1 MIARLNRNV
10 SSAAVTEKRV
20 LWERSQN
27 RFERSEAQRP
37 QIHPDQHVEKSV
49 LEMQSFSELLSPK
62 LDLGSGV
69 IGLRDLQS
77 TGMAF
82 ELTPLASETRDRKQ
96 IESIHEKIVV
106 ALCNIFPQRRQNPW
120 LAQVF
125 VYDEPTLAGM
135 SEDIAAYA
143 AAHGTA
149 DRYTQNWR
157 ETMDVHLSDAASDTG
172 FFRTDTQTPWRAKRR
187 RLRLCVWRRQN
198 PGETEDP
205 TDNLEHICD
214 RLTGMLA
221 HANVRVSP
229 LKASDLH
236 AWLATQWF
244 TRTPEEH
251 LATDSVQLLKSQPWN
266 PQIASADIGRSA
278 LYGAAPESSAD
289 GVWWFRGQP
298 SRFITVD
305 EPATV
310 PEIGHLTAERQ
321 IGDSKSALWDQMPAG
336 SCWSMTVVFSQ
347 QDAVLET
354 IRRIRH
360 NSIGADPE
368 AVARRKLADEALST
382 AADGNPIFRV
392 FCGIY
397 VRAAELNEL
406 KRRTGRILAIL
417 SSHGLKPIA
426 PQHDPI
432 AQDSY
437 IRALPFGFDPNQD
450 ERWYARR
457 ARLWHLD
464 HIARVVPFLG
474 RSVGTGHPGVLHFNR
489 GAEPLAYDPLH
500 SHDRRKNAH
509 SLILGPT
516 GSGKTSLLIYQLLHL
531 LAVRRPR
538 LYLIT
543 ALPTF
548 GLFAD
553 YCQSLGLTVARR
565 SIGVDGAVTLPPFTE
580 ASKLSKST
588 GVGQGDDTEAG
599 SRDILGDME
608 IQAKLMITGGEPAEV
623 ERLRRD
629 DQEMIRSALME
640 AGRTTPPDRQTMIS
654 DVVAALNAAAGGK
667 LGEMAIPQQRRK
679 SAGRMAA
686 AMNLLCTGADGR
698 IFDSPGEPW
707 PDADVTVVEL
717 GYFARKGYEDRLAIA
732 MTGLMTA
739 IQNRVEAEQMTGR
752 QTIVVV
758 DEAHVLLQNPLV
770 SPYLSR
776 IVATWRTYGAWLWLA
791 TQNLRQFPDSSKEL
805 LSQPE
810 WWIMLAVDEDEIDQI
825 ARFRTLT
832 NEQRS
837 MILSAHKKP
846 GRYTEGAVLSSS
858 LLNLFRSIPPP
869 IALALAQTEKD
880 EKAERDR
887 LCRKHGISELEAA
900 QIIAEQIRQERCL
913 T

>member
-1 MIARLNRNV
+1 MIAWLNRNAY
-10 SSAAVTEKRV
+10 SAAVTEKRV
-20 LWERSQN
+20 LWER
-27 RFERSEAQRP
+27 REPLRKSEAQRP
-37 QIHPDQHVEKSV
+37 QIHPDQNVEQSV
-49 LEMQSFSELLSPK
+49 LGMRSFSELLAPK
-62 LDLGSGV
+62 LDLGKGV

-82 ELTPLASETRDRKQ
+82 ELTPLASEARDQ
-96 IESIHEKIVV
+96 EQVESIHEKIVL

-143 AAHGTA
+143 AAHGKA

-229 LKASDLH
+229 LEASDLH

-244 TRTPEEH
+244 TRIPEEH

-266 PQIASADIGRSA
+266 PQIASADIGRAA

-289 GVWWFRGQP
+289 GVWWFRGHP

-368 AVARRKLADEALST
+368 AVARRKLADEALSA
-382 AADGNPIFRV
+382 AADSRPIFRV
-392 FCGIY
+392 FCGVY
-397 VRAAELNEL
+397 VRADELNEL

-437 IRALPFGFDPNQD
+437 IRALPFGFDPIQD

-580 ASKLSKST
+580 ASKLSTSA
-588 GVGQGDDTEAG
+588 GVVQGDELSAA

-629 DQEMIRSALME
+629 DQELIRSALIE
-640 AGRTTPPDRQTMIS
+640 AGRITPQDRQTMIS
-654 DVVAALNAAAGGK
+654 DVVAALNAAAEGK

-739 IQNRVEAEQMTGR
+739 IQNRVEAEQMSGR

-805 LSQPE
+805 LNQPE
-810 WWIMLAVDEDEIDQI
+810 WWIMLAVDEDEVDQI
-825 ARFRTLT
+825 SRFRTLT

-846 GRYTEGAVLSSS
+846 GRYTEGVVLSSS
-858 LLNLFRSIPPP
+858 LLNLFRNIPPP

-880 EKAERDR
+880 EKAARDR

-913 T
+913 A

>member
-1 MIARLNRNV
+1 M
-10 SSAAVTEKRV
+10 
-20 LWERSQN
+20 
-27 RFERSEAQRP
+27 F
-37 QIHPDQHVEKSV
+37 
-49 LEMQSFSELLSPK
+49 
-62 LDLGSGV
+62 
-69 IGLRDLQS
+69 
-77 TGMAF
+77 
-82 ELTPLASETRDRKQ
+82 
-96 IESIHEKIVV
+96 
-106 ALCNIFPQRRQNPW
+106 
-120 LAQVF
+120 
-125 VYDEPTLAGM
+125 
-135 SEDIAAYA
+135 
-143 AAHGTA
+143 
-149 DRYTQNWR
+149 YT
-157 ETMDVHLSDAASDTG
+157 
-172 FFRTDTQTPWRAKRR
+172 
-187 RLRLCVWRRQN
+187 
-198 PGETEDP
+198 
-205 TDNLEHICD
+205 
-214 RLTGMLA
+214 
-221 HANVRVSP
+221 
-229 LKASDLH
+229 
-236 AWLATQWF
+236 
-244 TRTPEEH
+244 
-251 LATDSVQLLKSQPWN
+251 
-266 PQIASADIGRSA
+266 
-278 LYGAAPESSAD
+278 
-289 GVWWFRGQP
+289 
-298 SRFITVD
+298 
-305 EPATV
+305 
-310 PEIGHLTAERQ
+310 
-321 IGDSKSALWDQMPAG
+321 
-336 SCWSMTVVFSQ
+336 
-347 QDAVLET
+347 
-354 IRRIRH
+354 
-360 NSIGADPE
+360 
-368 AVARRKLADEALST
+368 
-382 AADGNPIFRV
+382 
-392 FCGIY
+392 
-397 VRAAELNEL
+397 
-406 KRRTGRILAIL
+406 
-417 SSHGLKPIA
+417 
-426 PQHDPI
+426 
-432 AQDSY
+432 
-437 IRALPFGFDPNQD
+437 
-450 ERWYARR
+450 
-457 ARLWHLD
+457 
-464 HIARVVPFLG
+464 
-474 RSVGTGHPGVLHFNR
+474 FNR

-553 YCQSLGLTVARR
+553 YCQSLGLTVAQTLDR
-565 SIGVDGAVTLPPFTE
+565 SGRSSHIAAIYRSFETVDIRA
-580 ASKLSKST
+580 
-588 GVGQGDDTEAG
+588 GVGPGRRYCQLV

-608 IQAKLMITGGEPAEV
+608 IQAKLMITGGEQAEV
-623 ERLRRD
+623 DRLRRD
-629 DQEMIRSALME
+629 DQELIRSALVE

-679 SAGRMAA
+679 SAARMAS

-739 IQNRVEAEQMTGR
+739 IQNRVEAEQMSGR

-805 LSQPE
+805 LNQPE

-900 QIIAEQIRQERCL
+900 QIIAERIRQERCL
-913 T
+913 V